1 VPGEIPLGD
10 SRAHKLLVIYNDGWH
25 AIPSPEPFSRH
36 TGTCIVL
43 GDRTATSQ
51 PYKIKLGDCFRL
63 GSVGLVV
70 AEMRVFNGEE
80 QRLDPKVLQYLKEET
95 MTMDVSDDVAALA
108 ADENDQACDRSTG
121 GGDARN
127 DGYSVATDV
136 AWNEEHGGVGG
147 GERFICYMCYETHDT
162 PEDPLVAPCE
172 CKGDTRY
179 LHVHCLQK
187 WYQSSVLGPQ
197 SQVIRTTGNGA
208 PACKICGSAYKTA
221 FRKAD
226 GRKANLLE
234 IESNRPYLSLN
245 VVTRHDTNPG
255 LFNTKFRLN
264 FGRSSSDVL
273 SDLMD
278 NENQLL
284 IGRSSSCNM
293 ILDYRTVSTVHAQIS
308 YEDGAF
314 YMVDKRSSNGTMV
327 YLQEPLPLHF
337 QQPVRLRM
345 GRTTLTVQTKRS
357 MTATVR
363 EMFIARRSAATSG
376 RSGYLSPTEL
386 QALLVVSSAEQMQA
400 AAQQGPVAAG
410 GWGGA
415 ALLGM
420 SRPLGPALDG
430 GNELMAPDAGGSNS
444 NHDGDAL
451 PESPLMVRTASYGMV
466 ALTNHDGDLTIGN
479 VVEEP
484 NKLGSKEP
492 WARGNSGSSSDI
504 AANDNIMSPNPKLAL
519 DDTNS
524 SSSAPPGSP
533 SRANTVQDLASA
545 QNSLKQSSSA
555 ARVGTATCKELNDG
569 VNGFELESAAFLDG
583 NGTYTYAALAT
594 NEPPMPTDREVRY
607 LFSFFRHCKRCIII

>member
-1 VPGEIPLGD
+1 
-10 SRAHKLLVIYNDGWH
+10 
-25 AIPSPEPFSRH
+25 
-36 TGTCIVL
+36 
-43 GDRTATSQ
+43 
-51 PYKIKLGDCFRL
+51 
-63 GSVGLVV
+63 VGLVV

-95 MTMDVSDDVAALA
+95 MTMDMSDDVAALA
-108 ADENDQACDRSTG
+108 ADENDHACDRSTFANNP
-121 GGDARN
+121 DART
-127 DGYSVATDV
+127 DGYSVHTDV

-179 LHVHCLQK
+179 LHVHCLQR

-234 IESNRPYLSLN
+234 IESNRPYLSLI

-264 FGRSSSDVL
+264 FGRTSSNDML

-278 NENQLL
+278 NDNQLL

-308 YEDGAF
+308 YEDGSF

-327 YLQEPLPLHF
+327 YLQEPLPLQF

-357 MTATVR
+357 VTATVR
-363 EMFIARRSAATSG
+363 EMFATRTTASAFA
-376 RSGYLSPTEL
+376 RSGYLTPAEL

-400 AAQQGPVAAG
+400 AQGG
-410 GWGGA
+410 GPGGSWNGSGLVGVVRTPT
-415 ALLGM
+415 ALLDMANSDANLAVNDDLIVNEMEEG
-420 SRPLGPALDG
+420 SSPERP
-430 GNELMAPDAGGSNS
+430 
-444 NHDGDAL
+444 
-451 PESPLMVRTASYGMV
+451 MVMRTASYGMV
-466 ALTNHDGDLTIGN
+466 SVTNHDGDLSVGN
-479 VVEEP
+479 VSDESHLQ
-484 NKLGSKEP
+484 KLTIKETGEAGGSET
-492 WARGNSGSSSDI
+492 SG
-504 AANDNIMSPNPKLAL
+504 
-519 DDTNS
+519 
-524 SSSAPPGSP
+524 GSP
-533 SRANTVQDLASA
+533 KDENTVDVIPSA
-545 QNSLKQSSSA
+545 DAVPIVIGSQKGPRPNTGNYANESS
-555 ARVGTATCKELNDG
+555 
-569 VNGFELESAAFLDG
+569 VNGFEIESAAFLDG

-594 NEPPMPTDREVRY
+594 AEPAPVVDKEVK
-607 LFSFFRHCKRCIII
+607 C